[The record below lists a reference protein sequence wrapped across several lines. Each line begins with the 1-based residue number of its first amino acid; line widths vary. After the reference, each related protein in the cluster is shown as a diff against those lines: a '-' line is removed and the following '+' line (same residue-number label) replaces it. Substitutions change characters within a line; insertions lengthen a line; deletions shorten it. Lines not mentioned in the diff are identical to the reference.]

1 MKMPRERG
9 IHSREAR
16 AGIEPANRSFAD
28 SCLTTWLPRRRASKL
43 FQHQHFLKKMA
54 ATTPEVSPVEGAGGR
69 RKPDGPID
77 TRGRARLFW
86 DIVFALVRGIFALA
100 RNVYATFGILLLAGA
115 GVAIGGTYAFAK
127 FAGHVQSGQTQAF
140 DDAMLR
146 WIGAHRPAVLE
157 PAMLEITFLG
167 TGSVV
172 IVLVLVSGLF
182 LWLSNHKYSTV
193 LLVIATTGGILLNN
207 LLKAGFGR
215 PRPQV
220 FDWGTHAVTWSFPSG
235 HAMSAAIVYG
245 TVAYLAARLQKR
257 RWHRAVTLL
266 AALVIILLIAASRL
280 YLGVHYPSDV
290 LAGIIIGLAWAGF
303 CVAMLEAFQMYAR
316 RRAPRVRAHEDP
328 APRQDAPP
336 S

>member
-1 MKMPRERG
+1 MPRDAR
-9 IHSREAR
+9 HPFREAR

-43 FQHQHFLKKMA
+43 FQHQHFLKNMA
-54 ATTPEVSPVEGAGGR
+54 ATTPDLPHMSDADSGR
-69 RKPDGPID
+69 RNPHGPID

-115 GVAIGGTYAFAK
+115 AVAIGGTYAFAE
-127 FAGHVQSGQTQAF
+127 FAGHVQSGKTQQF
-140 DDAMLR
+140 DDAVLR
-146 WIGAHRPAVLE
+146 WIGAHRPEVLE
-157 PAMLEITFLG
+157 PLMLEITFLG

-182 LWLSNHKYSTV
+182 LWLSNHKYSTI
-193 LLVIATTGGILLNN
+193 LLLIATTGGILLNN

-257 RWHRAVTLL
+257 RWHRAVTML
-266 AALVIILLIAASRL
+266 AALIIILLIAVSRL

-303 CVAMLEAFQMYAR
+303 CVAMLEAFQLYAR
-316 RRAPRVRAHEDP
+316 RRAPKVRKHEEP
-328 APRQDAPP
+328 APTEEPATTG
-336 S
+336 